1 MKNQV
6 RDIMQRKAVQRLEGP
21 SRRGGEGETVR
32 PSPTLP
38 ISRSPIRALAKL
50 TAIVMVSL
58 SLVAANRCPAV
69 AQESGQDERDTQT
82 ATAPGPVAPV
92 STTDLIPQ
100 RNLLQIMKAGGILMI
115 PILFC
120 SFITL
125 VFVFERAIALR
136 RGRVIPRPFVKRF
149 LHQLSEG
156 QLDRDKALN
165 LCEENGSPVAQ
176 VFAAAVRKWGR
187 PAVEVEQ
194 AVLDAGERASNGL
207 RKYVRVFNAVSTIS
221 PLLGLLGTVFG
232 MIKAFND
239 ISTSDAMGR
248 PELLSRGISEAL
260 ITTAAGLSI
269 AIPALVCYLF
279 FLSRVDQLIIELD
292 ALGQEVVAAIS
303 AEAQQAA
310 AKPSRVRS
318 REPAA

>member
-1 MKNQV
+1 MKN
-6 RDIMQRKAVQRLEGP
+6 RMQGTFLPKRVARPVEERAE
-21 SRRGGEGETVR
+21 GGERGR
-32 PSPTLP
+32 GSASISPALP
-38 ISRSPIRALAKL
+38 LSRSPTREAVKWIFLAIVCLTMLSQAGHMALAQDDGETP
-50 TAIVMVSL
+50 TA
-58 SLVAANRCPAV
+58 A
-69 AQESGQDERDTQT
+69 
-82 ATAPGPVAPV
+82 APGPVTPV

-100 RNLLQIMKAGGILMI
+100 RNLFQIMKAGGILMV

-156 QLDRDKALN
+156 QLDREKALT

-239 ISTSDAMGR
+239 ISTSGAMGR

-260 ITTAAGLSI
+260 ITTAGGLSV
-269 AIPALVCYLF
+269 AIPALVCYLY

-292 ALGQEVVAAIS
+292 ALGQDVVAAIS
-303 AEAQQAA
+303 AEAHQAA

>member
-1 MKNQV
+1 MSMPPSGSVVAPKNADNESPRSSV
-6 RDIMQRKAVQRLEGP
+6 VAKSTALHRAA
-21 SRRGGEGETVR
+21 SATVR
-32 PSPTLP
+32 TILTTVLYLTMAPGGA
-38 ISRSPIRALAKL
+38 ALAQAD
-50 TAIVMVSL
+50 TE
-58 SLVAANRCPAV
+58 AA
-69 AQESGQDERDTQT
+69 SD
-82 ATAPGPVAPV
+82 ATAASPGPTAPV
-92 STTDLIPQ
+92 SATDLIPQ
-100 RNLLQIMKAGGILMI
+100 RNLMQILKAGGILMI
-115 PILFC
+115 PIIFC
-120 SFITL
+120 SFIML

-156 QLDRDKALN
+156 QLDKDKALQ

-176 VFAAAVRKWGR
+176 VFAGAVKKWGR

-207 RKYVRVFNAVSTIS
+207 RKYVRIFNAVSTIS

-279 FLSRVDQLIIELD
+279 FLSRVDQLIVELD
-292 ALGQEVVAAIS
+292 ALGQEVVSAIS
-303 AEAQQAA
+303 AEALQAN
-310 AKPSRVRS
+310 AKPSRTRS
-318 REPAA
+318 RESAA

>member
-1 MKNQV
+1 M
-6 RDIMQRKAVQRLEGP
+6 RRSAIARLLLVAACCGAA
-21 SRRGGEGETVR
+21 GAAAI
-32 PSPTLP
+32 LP
-38 ISRSPIRALAKL
+38 GRALAQADAPVADDAPPAGASPASPA
-50 TAIVMVSL
+50 TP
-58 SLVAANRCPAV
+58 VAA
-69 AQESGQDERDTQT
+69 G
-82 ATAPGPVAPV
+82 
-92 STTDLIPQ
+92 DLIPQ
-100 RNLLQIMKAGGILMI
+100 RNLFDILKAGGLLMI
-115 PILFC
+115 PIIFC

-136 RGRVIPRPFVKRF
+136 RGRVVPRPFVKRF
-149 LHQLSEG
+149 LHQLGEG
-156 QLDRDKALN
+156 QLDREQALA
-165 LCEENGSPVAQ
+165 LCEQNGSPVAN
-176 VFAAAVRKWGR
+176 VFAAAARKWGR

-239 ISTSDAMGR
+239 ISSSDAMGR

-292 ALGQEVVAAIS
+292 ALGQEVVSSIS
-303 AEAQQAA
+303 AEALQASGQPKSRSSRRDSA
-310 AKPSRVRS
+310 A
-318 REPAA
+318 

>member
-1 MKNQV
+1 MNIKTFS
-6 RDIMQRKAVQRLEGP
+6 RLRHALLSLALLLVSCTTPAWAQADGADAAAGETGP
-21 SRRGGEGETVR
+21 S
-32 PSPTLP
+32 
-38 ISRSPIRALAKL
+38 
-50 TAIVMVSL
+50 
-58 SLVAANRCPAV
+58 N
-69 AQESGQDERDTQT
+69 
-82 ATAPGPVAPV
+82 VAPV
-92 STTDLIPQ
+92 SDTDLIPQ
-100 RNLLQIMKAGGILMI
+100 RNLFQIIQAGGILMI
-115 PILFC
+115 PIIFC

-149 LHQLSEG
+149 LHQLSDG
-156 QLDRDKALN
+156 QLDRDQALA
-165 LCEENGSPVAQ
+165 LCEENGSPVAG

-232 MIKAFND
+232 MIKAFNAA
-239 ISTSDAMGR
+239 STVGAMGR
-248 PELLSRGISEAL
+248 PELMSRGISEAL
-260 ITTAAGLSI
+260 ITTAGGLSV

-279 FLSRVDQLIIELD
+279 FLSRVDQLIVELD

-303 AEAQQAA
+303 AEALQAA
-310 AKPSRVRS
+310 GPAKSRAS
-318 REPAA
+318 RRDSAA

>member
-1 MKNQV
+1 MNERLCPKTIVGGRMSPFAPRKGVLSRSEPRPGV
-6 RDIMQRKAVQRLEGP
+6 RLFAVLCLAVLWASSAWAQADLEA
-21 SRRGGEGETVR
+21 GGEGSAAATGAAA
-32 PSPTLP
+32 P
-38 ISRSPIRALAKL
+38 
-50 TAIVMVSL
+50 
-58 SLVAANRCPAV
+58 VAA
-69 AQESGQDERDTQT
+69 G
-82 ATAPGPVAPV
+82 
-92 STTDLIPQ
+92 DLIPQ
-100 RNLLQIMKAGGILMI
+100 RNLMQIIKAGGILMI
-115 PILFC
+115 PIIFC

-149 LHQLSEG
+149 LHQLQEG
-156 QLDRDKALN
+156 QLDKEKALR

-176 VFAAAVRKWGR
+176 VFAGAVKKWGK

-239 ISTSDAMGR
+239 ISTEGAMGR

-260 ITTAAGLSI
+260 ITTAAGLSV

-279 FLSRVDQLIIELD
+279 FLSRVDQLIMQLD
-292 ALGQEVVAAIS
+292 ALGQDVVAAIS
-303 AEAQQAA
+303 AEALQAA
-310 AKPSRVRS
+310 AKPSRSRS
-318 REPAA
+318 KEPAA

>member
-1 MKNQV
+1 MI
-6 RDIMQRKAVQRLEGP
+6 DIQRQSAFFLV
-21 SRRGGEGETVR
+21 V
-32 PSPTLP
+32 
-38 ISRSPIRALAKL
+38 ALAIGVGPF
-50 TAIVMVSL
+50 AG
-58 SLVAANRCPAV
+58 PAR
-69 AQESGQDERDTQT
+69 AQEEREAAADTST
-82 ATAPGPVAPV
+82 AAGPGATTPV
-92 STTDLIPQ
+92 SATDLIPQ
-100 RNLLQIMKAGGILMI
+100 KNLLQIIKAGGILMV

-156 QLDRDKALN
+156 QLDREKSLE
-165 LCEENGSPVAQ
+165 LCEENGSAVAQ

-239 ISTSDAMGR
+239 ISSSDAMGR

-292 ALGQEVVAAIS
+292 ALGQEVVGAVS
-303 AEAQQAA
+303 AEALQAA

>member
-1 MKNQV
+1 MNIKSFF
-6 RDIMQRKAVQRLEGP
+6 RRSGF
-21 SRRGGEGETVR
+21 RRGGG
-32 PSPTLP
+32 LL
-38 ISRSPIRALAKL
+38 LA
-50 TAIVMVSL
+50 AVMLAAVPGL
-58 SLVAANRCPAV
+58 SSA
-69 AQESGQDERDTQT
+69 QDENASQT
-82 ATAPGPVAPV
+82 ATDESAPASVAPV
-92 STTDLIPQ
+92 SQGDLIPQ
-100 RNLLQIMKAGGILMI
+100 RNLFQIIQAGGILMI
-115 PILFC
+115 PIIFC

-149 LHQLSEG
+149 LHQLHDG
-156 QLDRDKALN
+156 QLDRDRALS
-165 LCEENGSPVAQ
+165 LCEENGSPVAG

-303 AEAQQAA
+303 AEALQAA
-310 AKPSRVRS
+310 GPTKSRTS
-318 REPAA
+318 RRDSAA

>member
-1 MKNQV
+1 M
-6 RDIMQRKAVQRLEGP
+6 AALLAACSLATCP
-21 SRRGGEGETVR
+21 AA
-32 PSPTLP
+32 
-38 ISRSPIRALAKL
+38 ALAQ
-50 TAIVMVSL
+50 AEDAEAP
-58 SLVAANRCPAV
+58 AA
-69 AQESGQDERDTQT
+69 DTG
-82 ATAPGPVAPV
+82 PGAVAPV
-92 STTDLIPQ
+92 AQGDLIPQ
-100 RNLLQIMKAGGILMI
+100 RNLFQIIQAGGILMI
-115 PILFC
+115 PIIFC

-149 LHQLSEG
+149 LHQLQDG
-156 QLDRDKALN
+156 QLDRDRALA
-165 LCEENGSPVAQ
+165 LCEENGSPAAG
-176 VFAAAVRKWGR
+176 VFAAAIRKWGR

-194 AVLDAGERASNGL
+194 AALDAGERAANGL

-239 ISTSDAMGR
+239 ISSSDAMGR

-279 FLSRVDQLIIELD
+279 FLSRVDQLIVELD
-292 ALGQEVVAAIS
+292 ALGQEVVSAIS
-303 AEAQQAA
+303 AEALQAA
-310 AKPSRVRS
+310 GPAKSRTS
-318 REPAA
+318 RRDSAA

>member
-1 MKNQV
+1 MKH
-6 RDIMQRKAVQRLEGP
+6 RTSGRSLP
-21 SRRGGEGETVR
+21 LTVLAYASGWCATSHRMLAR
-32 PSPTLP
+32 PL
-38 ISRSPIRALAKL
+38 
-50 TAIVMVSL
+50 
-58 SLVAANRCPAV
+58 LVAVCCGILAAAAALPGKAV
-69 AQESGQDERDTQT
+69 AQTN
-82 ATAPGPVAPV
+82 APVADDGQPGSAPEPGASPASSAAPV
-92 STTDLIPQ
+92 AAGDLIPQ
-100 RNLLQIMKAGGILMI
+100 RNLFEILKAGGILMI
-115 PILFC
+115 PIIFC

-136 RGRVIPRPFVKRF
+136 RGRVVPRPFVKRF
-149 LHQLSEG
+149 LHQLGEG
-156 QLDRDKALN
+156 QLDREQALA
-165 LCEENGSPVAQ
+165 LCEQNRSPVAN
-176 VFAAAVRKWGR
+176 VFAAAARKWGR

-239 ISTSDAMGR
+239 ISSSDAMGR

-292 ALGQEVVAAIS
+292 ALGQEVVASIS
-303 AEAQQAA
+303 AEALQAA
-310 AKPSRVRS
+310 GQPKSRSS
-318 REPAA
+318 RRDSAA

>member
-1 MKNQV
+1 MIPM
-6 RDIMQRKAVQRLEGP
+6 RRLLQL
-21 SRRGGEGETVR
+21 RFA
-32 PSPTLP
+32 LP
-38 ISRSPIRALAKL
+38 AALLA
-50 TAIVMVSL
+50 
-58 SLVAANRCPAV
+58 LVVASAAMAW
-69 AQESGQDERDTQT
+69 AQSSDHASSE
-82 ATAPGPVAPV
+82 ATAEQADAPRESRGTAAPV
-92 STTDLIPQ
+92 SSGDLIPQ
-100 RNLLQIMKAGGILMI
+100 KNLLQIMKAGGLLMI

-136 RGRVIPRPFVKRF
+136 RGRVIPGPFVKRF

-156 QLDRDKALN
+156 QLDREQALE
-165 LCEENGSPVAQ
+165 LCEQSRSAAAG
-176 VFAAAVRKWGR
+176 VFAAAVRKWGK

-207 RKYVRVFNAVSTIS
+207 RKYVRVFNAVSTIT
-221 PLLGLLGTVFG
+221 PLLGLLGTVLG

-248 PELLSRGISEAL
+248 PEFLARGISEAL

-279 FLSRVDQLIIELD
+279 FVGRVDKLIIELD
-292 ALGQEVVAAIS
+292 ALGQQVVAAVSLEGLQTASQSKPTRARRES
-303 AEAQQAA
+303 AA
-310 AKPSRVRS
+310 
-318 REPAA
+318 

>member
-1 MKNQV
+1 M
-6 RDIMQRKAVQRLEGP
+6 RLA
-21 SRRGGEGETVR
+21 
-32 PSPTLP
+32 P
-38 ISRSPIRALAKL
+38 IAAFLALVLASGALAQ
-50 TAIVMVSL
+50 
-58 SLVAANRCPAV
+58 
-69 AQESGQDERDTQT
+69 AQVESGADEASESAARDSRG
-82 ATAPGPVAPV
+82 AAPPV
-92 STTDLIPQ
+92 SAGDLIPQ
-100 RNLLQIMKAGGILMI
+100 KNLLQIMKAGGILMI

-125 VFVFERAIALR
+125 VFVFERAVALR
-136 RGRVIPRPFVKRF
+136 RGRVIPGPFVKRF

-156 QLDRDKALN
+156 QLDREQALQ
-165 LCEENGSPVAQ
+165 LCEENRSPVAQ
-176 VFAAAVRKWGR
+176 VFAAAVRKWGK

-207 RKYVRVFNAVSTIS
+207 RKYVRIFNAVSTIS

-248 PELLSRGISEAL
+248 PEFLARGISEAL

-292 ALGQEVVAAIS
+292 ALGQEVVAAVS
-303 AEAQQAA
+303 AEGLQSASQS
-310 AKPSRVRS
+310 KPSRS
-318 REPAA
+318 RRESAA

>member
-1 MKNQV
+1 MNEPERLWIFGFGNWIAARWGIV
-6 RDIMQRKAVQRLEGP
+6 R
-21 SRRGGEGETVR
+21 R
-32 PSPTLP
+32 PMANLQFP
-38 ISRSPIRALAKL
+38 ICNSRSSVRALLLAL
-50 TAIVMVSL
+50 LLISQFADFAL
-58 SLVAANRCPAV
+58 AQDAV
-69 AQESGQDERDTQT
+69 
-82 ATAPGPVAPV
+82 ATAPV
-92 STTDLIPQ
+92 SASDLIPQ
-100 RNLLQIMKAGGILMI
+100 RNLLQILKAGGILMV
-115 PILFC
+115 PIIFC
-120 SFITL
+120 SVITL

-136 RGRVIPRPFVKRF
+136 WGRVVPRPFVKRF

-156 QLDRDKALN
+156 QLDKEKALA

-176 VFAAAVRKWGR
+176 VFAGAVKKWGR

-207 RKYVRVFNAVSTIS
+207 RKYIRIFNAVSTIS

-279 FLSRVDQLIIELD
+279 FLSRVDQLIIEID
-292 ALGQEVVAAIS
+292 ALGQDVVSAIS
-303 AEAQQAA
+303 AESLQAA
-310 AKPSRVRS
+310 AKPTRSRS
-318 REPAA
+318 REPATP

>member
-1 MKNQV
+1 MN
-6 RDIMQRKAVQRLEGP
+6 IASF
-21 SRRGGEGETVR
+21 SRRR
-32 PSPTLP
+32 Q
-38 ISRSPIRALAKL
+38 AL
-50 TAIVMVSL
+50 
-58 SLVAANRCPAV
+58 LVAALALALFPAAAV
-69 AQESGQDERDTQT
+69 AQDED
-82 ATAPGPVAPV
+82 AGADAVPGSVAPV
-92 STTDLIPQ
+92 SSDDLIPQ
-100 RNLLQIMKAGGILMI
+100 RNLFQIIQAGGILMI
-115 PILFC
+115 PIIFC

-149 LHQLSEG
+149 LHQLHDG
-156 QLDRDKALN
+156 QLDREQALA
-165 LCEENGSPVAQ
+165 LCEENGSPVAG

-232 MIKAFND
+232 MIAAFNAA
-239 ISTSDAMGR
+239 STAGAMGR
-248 PELLSRGISEAL
+248 PELMSRGISEAL
-260 ITTAAGLSI
+260 ITTAGGLSV

-279 FLSRVDQLIIELD
+279 FLSRVDQLIVELD

-303 AEAQQAA
+303 AEALQSAGPAKSRTSRRDSAA
-310 AKPSRVRS
+310 
-318 REPAA
+318 

>member
-1 MKNQV
+1 MITPRFAQFHQGLL
-6 RDIMQRKAVQRLEGP
+6 MAALLAACSLAVCP
-21 SRRGGEGETVR
+21 
-32 PSPTLP
+32 
-38 ISRSPIRALAKL
+38 A
-50 TAIVMVSL
+50 
-58 SLVAANRCPAV
+58 AANAQAEDAEAPA
-69 AQESGQDERDTQT
+69 ADMG
-82 ATAPGPVAPV
+82 PGAVAPV
-92 STTDLIPQ
+92 AQGDLIPQ
-100 RNLLQIMKAGGILMI
+100 RNLFQIIQAGGILMI
-115 PILFC
+115 PIIFC

-149 LHQLSEG
+149 LHQLQDG
-156 QLDRDKALN
+156 QLDRDRALA
-165 LCEENGSPVAQ
+165 LCEENGSPVAG
-176 VFAAAVRKWGR
+176 VFAAAIRKWGR

-194 AVLDAGERASNGL
+194 AALDAGERAANGL

-239 ISTSDAMGR
+239 ISSSDAMGR

-279 FLSRVDQLIIELD
+279 FLSRVDQLIVELD
-292 ALGQEVVAAIS
+292 ALGQEVVSAIS
-303 AEAQQAA
+303 AEALQAA
-310 AKPSRVRS
+310 GPAKSRTS
-318 REPAA
+318 RRDSAA

>member
-1 MKNQV
+1 MGNVTPNMIDFRRSAFLALVCLATLCPGGSAAWAQAGA
-6 RDIMQRKAVQRLEGP
+6 DPTAVG
-21 SRRGGEGETVR
+21 S
-32 PSPTLP
+32 
-38 ISRSPIRALAKL
+38 
-50 TAIVMVSL
+50 
-58 SLVAANRCPAV
+58 
-69 AQESGQDERDTQT
+69 
-82 ATAPGPVAPV
+82 ATPV
-92 STTDLIPQ
+92 STSDLIPQ
-100 RNLLQIMKAGGILMI
+100 RNLFQIIKAGGILMI
-115 PILFC
+115 PIIFC

-149 LHQLSEG
+149 LHQLGEG
-156 QLDRDKALN
+156 QLDRDKALA
-165 LCEENGSPVAQ
+165 LCDENGSPVAQ

-194 AVLDAGERASNGL
+194 AVLDSGERASNGL
-207 RKYVRVFNAVSTIS
+207 RKYVRIFNAVSTIS

-239 ISTSDAMGR
+239 ISSSDAMGR

-292 ALGQEVVAAIS
+292 ALGQEVVSSIS
-303 AEAQQAA
+303 AEALQTAP
-310 AKPSRVRS
+310 KPTRSRS
-318 REPAA
+318 RESAA

>member
-1 MKNQV
+1 MNLAHFTKLCSGLLIGALLLAPCAAPVWAQV
-6 RDIMQRKAVQRLEGP
+6 DDD
-21 SRRGGEGETVR
+21 
-32 PSPTLP
+32 
-38 ISRSPIRALAKL
+38 
-50 TAIVMVSL
+50 
-58 SLVAANRCPAV
+58 AAAAAPDTG
-69 AQESGQDERDTQT
+69 SGS
-82 ATAPGPVAPV
+82 VAPV
-92 STTDLIPQ
+92 SDTELIPQ
-100 RNLLQIMKAGGILMI
+100 RNLLQIIQAGGILMI
-115 PILFC
+115 PIIFC

-149 LHQLSEG
+149 LHQLSDG
-156 QLDRDKALN
+156 QLDREQALS
-165 LCEENGSPVAQ
+165 LCEENGSPVAG

-279 FLSRVDQLIIELD
+279 FLSRVDQLIVELD
-292 ALGQEVVAAIS
+292 ALGQEVVGAIS
-303 AEAQQAA
+303 AEALQAA
-310 AKPSRVRS
+310 GPAKSRAS
-318 REPAA
+318 RRDSAA

>member
-1 MKNQV
+1 MI
-6 RDIMQRKAVQRLEGP
+6 DIQRL
-21 SRRGGEGETVR
+21 SAFF
-32 PSPTLP
+32 L
-38 ISRSPIRALAKL
+38 
-50 TAIVMVSL
+50 
-58 SLVAANRCPAV
+58 AV
-69 AQESGQDERDTQT
+69 AIAVGPLVGSASAEDDGEETRST
-82 ATAPGPVAPV
+82 AATPGAVTPV
-92 STTDLIPQ
+92 SSDGLIPQ
-100 RNLLQIMKAGGILMI
+100 RNLFQIIRAGGLMMV
-115 PILFC
+115 PLLVC
-120 SFITL
+120 SFLTL
-125 VFVFERAIALR
+125 MFAFERAIALR

-156 QLDRDKALN
+156 QLDREKSLE

-187 PAVEVEQ
+187 PTVEVEQ
-194 AVLDAGERASNGL
+194 AVLDAGERAANGL
-207 RKYVRVFNAVSTIS
+207 RKYVRTFNGVFTLS
-221 PLLGLLGTVFG
+221 PLLGLLGTVIG
-232 MIKAFND
+232 IIKAFND

-260 ITTAAGLSI
+260 ITTAGGLAV

-292 ALGQEVVAAIS
+292 ALGQQVVGAVS
-303 AEAQQAA
+303 AEALQAA

>member
-1 MKNQV
+1 MNFARFAHGLLSVALLLVSGSACAWAQG
-6 RDIMQRKAVQRLEGP
+6 DGGDAAAAETGP
-21 SRRGGEGETVR
+21 G
-32 PSPTLP
+32 
-38 ISRSPIRALAKL
+38 
-50 TAIVMVSL
+50 
-58 SLVAANRCPAV
+58 N
-69 AQESGQDERDTQT
+69 
-82 ATAPGPVAPV
+82 VAPV
-92 STTDLIPQ
+92 SDTELIPQ
-100 RNLLQIMKAGGILMI
+100 RNLFQIIQAGGILMI
-115 PILFC
+115 PIIFC

-149 LHQLSEG
+149 LHQLADG
-156 QLDRDKALN
+156 QLDREQALA
-165 LCEENGSPVAQ
+165 LCEDNASPVAG

-239 ISTSDAMGR
+239 ISTSGAMGR

-260 ITTAAGLSI
+260 ITTAGGLSV

-279 FLSRVDQLIIELD
+279 FLSRVDQLIVELD

-303 AEAQQAA
+303 AEALQAA
-310 AKPSRVRS
+310 GPAKSRAS
-318 REPAA
+318 RRDSAA

>member
-1 MKNQV
+1 MNTA
-6 RDIMQRKAVQRLEGP
+6 RFTSLHHGLLLA
-21 SRRGGEGETVR
+21 
-32 PSPTLP
+32 
-38 ISRSPIRALAKL
+38 ALGF
-50 TAIVMVSL
+50 SL
-58 SLVAANRCPAV
+58 CPAPLW
-69 AQESGQDERDTQT
+69 AQGDGASEAAAAE
-82 ATAPGPVAPV
+82 AGPASVAPV
-92 STTDLIPQ
+92 SQGDLIPQ
-100 RNLLQIMKAGGILMI
+100 RNLFQIIQAGGILII
-115 PILFC
+115 PIIFC

-149 LHQLSEG
+149 LHQLNDG
-156 QLDRDKALN
+156 QLDRERALA
-165 LCEENGSPVAQ
+165 LCEENRSPVAG

-194 AVLDAGERASNGL
+194 AALDAGERASNGL

-239 ISTSDAMGR
+239 ISSSDAMGR

-279 FLSRVDQLIIELD
+279 FLSRVDQLIVELD

-303 AEAQQAA
+303 TEALQA
-310 AKPSRVRS
+310 
-318 REPAA
+318 

>member
-1 MKNQV
+1 MNIA
-6 RDIMQRKAVQRLEGP
+6 RITRLPQGLLLAALWLALFPAPSRAQGDGASEAAAAEAGP
-21 SRRGGEGETVR
+21 S
-32 PSPTLP
+32 S
-38 ISRSPIRALAKL
+38 
-50 TAIVMVSL
+50 
-58 SLVAANRCPAV
+58 
-69 AQESGQDERDTQT
+69 
-82 ATAPGPVAPV
+82 VAPV
-92 STTDLIPQ
+92 SQGDLIPQ
-100 RNLLQIMKAGGILMI
+100 RNLFQIIQAGGILMI
-115 PILFC
+115 PIIFC

-149 LHQLSEG
+149 LHQLSDG
-156 QLDRDKALN
+156 QLDRDQALA
-165 LCEENGSPVAQ
+165 LCEENGSPVAG

-232 MIKAFND
+232 MIKAFNAA
-239 ISTSDAMGR
+239 STVGAMGR
-248 PELLSRGISEAL
+248 PELMSRGISEAL
-260 ITTAAGLSI
+260 ITTAGGLSV

-279 FLSRVDQLIIELD
+279 FLSRVDQLIVELD

-303 AEAQQAA
+303 AEALQAA
-310 AKPSRVRS
+310 GPAKSRAS
-318 REPAA
+318 RRDSAA